1 MSGPVLQAAPTP
13 APQDAP
19 ERSRVAF
26 LASPGWI
33 SAIVGA
39 IVGSALC
46 FFVLAPWQFNRNAER
61 SAENARIIATA
72 TADPVP
78 LAEVLPAGAQ
88 ATDQLAFR
96 PVTVTGTFLAD
107 NQVAVGLRQN
117 QASQPSVE
125 ILTPLRLS
133 DGSVLLVDR
142 GYLSANTYNGS
153 IPLPPPP
160 AGLVTITARVQPYQP
175 DPLQRPAIQRDGY
188 LEVRGIE
195 ATSVPGLSDVRGG
208 FVQLTESSPG
218 VLGAIGVP
226 QVDSGPFLSYAWQW
240 ITFGTM
246 ALLALGFFI
255 YREVVDPRD
264 DPAEDSGTVAPGH
277 PETAGSRAGSA
288 ADAPSGDRADSHDSN
303 DTEDSADG
311 DDSADRGGLPV
322 AKPQRRSR
330 SARTPR
336 FDRSQLYD
344 S

>member
-1 MSGPVLQAAPTP
+1 MSGRVLEAATTP
-13 APQDAP
+13 APAASRTR

-33 SAIVGA
+33 GAIVGA
-39 IVGSALC
+39 LVGSALC

-61 SAENARIIATA
+61 TAENARIIATA

-78 LAEVLPAGAQ
+78 LADVLPAGAQ

-107 NQVAVGLRQN
+107 DQVAVGLRQN

-160 AGLVTITARVQPYQP
+160 TGTVTIIARIQPFQP
-175 DPLQRPAIQRDGY
+175 DPLQRPAIQRNGY

-208 FVQLTESSPG
+208 FVQLTENSPG

-246 ALLALGFFI
+246 ALLALSFFI

-264 DPAEDSGTVAPGH
+264 DPAEDPGSAASDRSA
-277 PETAGSRAGSA
+277 TAGSCDRP
-288 ADAPSGDRADSHDSN
+288 ADAAPSDDGADS
-303 DTEDSADG
+303 DG
-311 DDSADRGGLPV
+311 WGGSDDSDGSQNRGDPPM

>member
-13 APQDAP
+13 APDAR
-19 ERSRVAF
+19 ERSRAAF

-78 LAEVLPAGAQ
+78 LAEVLPAGGQ
-88 ATDQLAFR
+88 ATDQQAFR

-107 NQVAVGLRQN
+107 RQVAVGLRQN

-125 ILTPLRLS
+125 ILTPLQLS

-160 AGLVTITARVQPYQP
+160 AGLVTVTARIQPYQP

-208 FVQLTESSPG
+208 FVQLTENSPG

-264 DPAEDSGTVAPGH
+264 DPRDDPAEDPRTATPGR
-277 PETAGSRAGSA
+277 PETAGSGAGPA
-288 ADAPSGDRADSHDSN
+288 ADAPSGDRHDG
-303 DTEDSADG
+303 DDGDDG
-311 DDSADRGGLPV
+311 DDSANPTGPPLV
-322 AKPQRRSR
+322 KPQRSSR